1 MDGEEQG
8 EGKEGTNMYTHYNG
22 THNNV
27 CTKFHVLKEASEV
40 SILCSSI
47 TCSCT
52 VHAIYV
58 DDNISP
64 SLSRTD
70 FSEF

>member
-27 CTKFHVLKEASEV
+27 CTKPLSGSEG
-40 SILCSSI
+40 SAGGLYIMHSAI
-47 TCSCT
+47 GPGGWGQRPRTCVTSVVCVT
-52 VHAIYV
+52 M
-58 DDNISP
+58 
-64 SLSRTD
+64 
-70 FSEF
+70 